1 MQKIAI
7 LGGGIG
13 SLATAAELTNDPN
26 WQKNYEITIYQMGW
40 RLGGKG
46 ASGRNQKIHDRIQEH
61 GIHLWMGF
69 YENAFGLIRQIYA
82 EAHTKVLMPTSP
94 FTDARKAFTPMNYT
108 PMMEQ
113 VGKDW
118 KLWPLNWPPSNE
130 FPGDPERF
138 DQCEQPPTPLGF
150 LNIILNRAI
159 DFLDGHKDKHPI
171 LTKLYKDAATHL
183 SDAVGYVP
191 HLPSGAEPAR
201 DHSLLHRAEAFA
213 KLLSEDAKR
222 DAHLELVKWIKGFN
236 EMFAKAVYG
245 LIEKDDEL
253 RRFFIIIDTAMAT
266 LVGMIEDNVLQKGFL
281 AIEDYDMIEWLKK
294 HGCVEPDSAI
304 TLGMYD
310 ACFGYENGDPKK
322 RRMAAGSTLYG
333 ALRLMFT
340 YRGAL
345 MWWMNAGMG
354 ETIMSPIYLV
364 LKSRGVK
371 FKFFHKVS
379 ALHLSADKKE
389 IDSIDLEVQATI
401 KNDKPDN
408 EYDPLFL
415 GVDGVPVW
423 PTEPLWEQV
432 VEAEK
437 IQKCVNPD
445 LESWWTD
452 WHGTASSL
460 KRGTD
465 FDLVLLG
472 ISLGAH
478 KYICEELIAASSKWR
493 DSVDHV
499 GVVRTQGLQLWMN
512 KSMAESGWEHPRGI
526 LSGFVEPFDTWSD
539 MSDLIAREK
548 WSAAQKVQQVAYF
561 CNAYPDDEEAPFSDP
576 TYPAKERAKV
586 MQFSRQFLDG
596 PALDIF
602 TKSAD
607 PITPGK
613 FNDDILVNCVQDT
626 GVPAQTN
633 FESQFFRC
641 NIDPTELYVLS
652 LPGSTQKRLLSHDSD
667 FDNLYLAGDWTFTD
681 LNIGCIEAA
690 VISAKMASRAISGK
704 PDHIYGAFGAI
715 TPIVN
720 TCVPKAAPT
729 GGIPPTPHLAK

>member
-13 SLATAAELTNDPN
+13 SLAAAAELTNDPD

-69 YENAFGLIRQIYA
+69 YENAFNLIRQIYA
-82 EAHTKVLMPTSP
+82 EAHAKELMRNSP
-94 FTDARKAFTPMNYT
+94 FTDAREAFTPMNYT

-118 KLWPLNWPPSNE
+118 KLWPINWLPSNE

-138 DQCEQPPTPLGF
+138 DNCEQPPTPLGF
-150 LNIILNRAI
+150 LNIILNRAV
-159 DFLDGHKDKHPI
+159 DFLDGHRDKYPI
-171 LTKLYKDAATHL
+171 LTTLYKDAATHL
-183 SDAVGYVP
+183 SDAVGFVP
-191 HLPSGAEPAR
+191 HLPTHAEPDG
-201 DHSLLHRAEAFA
+201 DHSLLHRAAAFA
-213 KLLSEDAKR
+213 GLLSEDLKR

-236 EMFAKAVYG
+236 ESFATLLFS
-245 LIEKDDEL
+245 LIEKDDDL

-266 LVGMIEDNVLQKGFL
+266 LVGMIEDDVLGKGFM
-281 AIEDYDMIEWLKK
+281 AIEDYDMIEWLGK
-294 HGCVEPDSAI
+294 HGCVIPDSAI

-310 ACFGYENGDPKK
+310 ACFGYENGDPNK

-333 ALRLMFT
+333 SLRLMFT

-371 FKFFHKVS
+371 FKFFHKVT
-379 ALHLSADKKE
+379 ALHLSADKTK
-389 IDSIDLEVQATI
+389 IDSVDLEVQATT
-401 KNDKPDN
+401 KG

-415 GVDGVPVW
+415 GVDGIPVW

-445 LESWWTD
+445 LESWWTN
-452 WHGTASSL
+452 WHGTTSSL
-460 KRGTD
+460 KCGTD
-465 FDLVLLG
+465 FDMVLLG

-478 KYICEELIAASSKWR
+478 KYICKELIDASSKWK
-493 DSVDHV
+493 DSVDNV

-512 KSMAESGWEHPRGI
+512 KTMAESGWEHPRGI

-539 MSDLIAREK
+539 MSDLILREK
-548 WSAAQKVQQVAYF
+548 WSAAQNVEQVAYF
-561 CNAYPDDEEAPFSDP
+561 CNAFPDDELAPFSDP
-576 TYPAKERAKV
+576 TYPAKERDKV
-586 MQFSRQFLDG
+586 MQLARQFLDG

-607 PITPGK
+607 PITAGK
-613 FNDDILVNCVQDT
+613 FNDNILVNCVQDT
-626 GVPAQTN
+626 GAAAQTN

-652 LPGSTQKRLLSHDSD
+652 LPGSTKKRLLSHESD

-690 VISAKMASRAISGK
+690 VISAKMASRAICGK
-704 PDHIYGAFGAI
+704 PDHIYGAFGSI
-715 TPIVN
+715 TPIVD
-720 TCVPKAAPT
+720 TCVPKNAPT
-729 GGIPPTPHLAK
+729 GGMPPHPQSR

>member
-1 MQKIAI
+1 MSFPAI
-7 LGGGIG
+7 R
-13 SLATAAELTNDPN
+13 S
-26 WQKNYEITIYQMGW
+26 
-40 RLGGKG
+40 
-46 ASGRNQKIHDRIQEH
+46 
-61 GIHLWMGF
+61 
-69 YENAFGLIRQIYA
+69 GLI
-82 EAHTKVLMPTSP
+82 
-94 FTDARKAFTPMNYT
+94 N
-108 PMMEQ
+108 
-113 VGKDW
+113 
-118 KLWPLNWPPSNE
+118 
-130 FPGDPERF
+130 
-138 DQCEQPPTPLGF
+138 CEQPPTPLGF

-159 DFLDGHKDKHPI
+159 DFLDGNKDKHPI
-171 LTKLYKDAATHL
+171 LAELYKDAATHL

-191 HLPSGAEPAR
+191 HLPSHAEPDG

-236 EMFAKAVYG
+236 EMFAKTVYG
-245 LIEKDDEL
+245 LIEKDDDL

-266 LVGMIEDNVLQKGFL
+266 LVGMIEDNVLQKGFM
-281 AIEDYDMIEWLKK
+281 AIEDYDMIEWLRK

-310 ACFGYENGDPKK
+310 ACFGYENGDPNK

-371 FKFFHKVS
+371 FKFFHKVT

-389 IDSIDLEVQATI
+389 IDSVDLEVQATI
-401 KNDKPDN
+401 KNDKTDN

-432 VEAEK
+432 VEGEK

-478 KYICEELIAASSKWR
+478 KYICEELDRRFVEVEGFCRYRRGGSHAGTCS
-493 DSVDHV
+493 
-499 GVVRTQGLQLWMN
+499 LWMN
-512 KSMAESGWEHPRGI
+512 KTMAESGWEHPRGI

-539 MSDLIAREK
+539 MSDLIPREK
-548 WSAAQKVQQVAYF
+548 WSAAQNVQQVAYF
-561 CNAYPDDEEAPFSDP
+561 CNAYPDDEAAPFSDP
-576 TYPAKERAKV
+576 TYPAKEREKV

-607 PITPGK
+607 PINPGK
-613 FNDDILVNCVQDT
+613 FNDKLLVNCVQDA
-626 GVPAQTN
+626 GAAAQTN

-652 LPGSTQKRLLSHDSD
+652 LPGSAKKRLLSHESD

-715 TPIVN
+715 TPIVD

-729 GGIPPTPHLAK
+729 GGIPPHSPSA

>member
-7 LGGGIG
+7 LGAGIG
-13 SLATAAELTNDPN
+13 SLATAAELTNDPD

-82 EAHTKVLMPTSP
+82 EAHTKGLMPNSP
-94 FTDARKAFTPMNYT
+94 FTEARKAFTPMNYT
-108 PMMEQ
+108 PTMEQ
-113 VGKDW
+113 VGKEW
-118 KLWPLNWPPSNE
+118 KVWPINWPPSNE
-130 FPGDPERF
+130 FPGDPQRF
-138 DQCEQPPTPLGF
+138 DNCEQPPTPLGF

-159 DFLDGHKDKHPI
+159 GFLDGHKERHPI
-171 LTKLYKDAATHL
+171 LATLYKDAASHL
-183 SDAVGYVP
+183 TEAVGYVP
-191 HLPSGAEPAR
+191 DLPSHVEPNG

-213 KLLSEDAKR
+213 KLLSEDARR

-236 EMFAKAVYG
+236 ESFAKLVYG
-245 LIEKDDEL
+245 WIEDDDEL

-266 LVGMIEDNVLQKGFL
+266 LIGMIEDDVLGQGFM
-281 AIEDYDMIEWLKK
+281 AIEEYDMIEWLKK
-294 HGCVEPDSAI
+294 HGCVIPDSAI

-310 ACFGYENGDPKK
+310 ACFGYENGDPNK

-333 ALRLMFT
+333 SLRLMFT

-389 IDSIDLEVQATI
+389 IDSVDLEIQATT
-401 KNDKPDN
+401 KG

-452 WHGTASSL
+452 WHGTSSSL

-478 KYICEELIAASSKWR
+478 KYICKELIAASSKWK
-493 DSVDHV
+493 DSVENV

-512 KSMAESGWEHPRGI
+512 KSMADSGWKLPRGI

-548 WSAAQKVQQVAYF
+548 WSPAQNVQQVAYF
-561 CNAYPDDEEAPFSDP
+561 CNAFPDDEPAAFSDP

-586 MQFSRQFLDG
+586 LEFARQFLDG
-596 PALDIF
+596 AALDIF

-613 FNDDILVNCVQDT
+613 FNDDFLVNCVQDT
-626 GVPAQTN
+626 GIPAQTN

-652 LPGSTQKRLLSHDSD
+652 LPGSAKKRLLSHDSD
-667 FDNLYLAGDWTFTD
+667 FDNLFLAGDWTFTD

-690 VISAKMASRAISGK
+690 VISAKMASRAMSGK
-704 PDHIYGAFGAI
+704 PDHIYGAFGAV

-729 GGIPPTPHLAK
+729 GGIPPHHPSA